1 MHPDTK
7 RTVEALLFA
16 APEPLSLSRL
26 QSILPVV
33 DRRDLQAALASLA
46 ADYDA
51 AGHAFQLAELG
62 GGWRIVTRPDYAE
75 RIEELLR
82 GQRRVRLGRASLE
95 TLAVVAYRQPCTRVD
110 VEAVRGVNCGGSLA
124 TLVERGLL
132 RIHGRAETLG
142 RPLLYGTTAEFLAF
156 LGVNGLDEL
165 PRLAEIEALLRP
177 RPADGEEDE
186 ETPVPL
192 SERRERLVAGMD
204 ALTTLIAES
213 DLGSAEPAP
222 AAEAENAADWARTL
236 AGDAADAADGEAA
249 REHVSALDAALS
261 AERALL
267 AEAGDALMELEAAD
281 SAPADDDAAAREPAL
296 ARIARALTEG
306 APGVVGP
313 PDCEGE
319 DQGEDAAWA
328 AAAGGGED

>member
-1 MHPDTK
+1 MDSDMK

-16 APEPLSLSRL
+16 APEPLSLGRL
-26 QSILPVV
+26 QSILPAAE
-33 DRRDLQAALASLA
+33 RRDVQAILTSLA

-51 AGHAFQLAELG
+51 AEHAFQLAELG
-62 GGWRIVTRPDYAE
+62 GGWRIVTRPHYAE

-82 GQRRVRLGRASLE
+82 GQRRVRLSRASLE

-124 TLVERGLL
+124 TLVERGLI

-156 LGVNGLDEL
+156 LGVNNLDDL

-177 RPADGEEDE
+177 RPADGEQDEDS
-186 ETPVPL
+186 PVPL
-192 SERRERLVAGMD
+192 GERRERLLVGMD

-213 DLGSAEPAP
+213 DLAAAPAAAEPAS
-222 AAEAENAADWARTL
+222 AGEWAVAL
-236 AGDAADAADGEAA
+236 GDDGETGSAHAA
-249 REHVSALDAALS
+249 ALDAAL
-261 AERALL
+261 ATERALL
-267 AEAGDALMELEAAD
+267 AELDEAVGELDASADASESDAEAA
-281 SAPADDDAAAREPAL
+281 AAMPAL
-296 ARIARALTEG
+296 ARIARAL
-306 APGVVGP
+306 A
-313 PDCEGE
+313 EGE
-319 DQGEDAAWA
+319 ADAQARTAAPPAEEAAW

>member
-1 MHPDTK
+1 MDPDMK

-16 APEPLSLSRL
+16 APEPLSLGRL
-26 QSILPVV
+26 QSILPAAE
-33 DRRDLQAALASLA
+33 RRDVQAALSTLA

-51 AGHAFQLAELG
+51 AGHAFQLTELG
-62 GGWRIVTRPDYAE
+62 GGWRIVTRPHYAE

-82 GQRRVRLGRASLE
+82 GQRRVRLSRASLE

-156 LGVNGLDEL
+156 LGVNGLDDL

-177 RPADGEEDE
+177 RPADGEQDEDS
-186 ETPVPL
+186 PVPVA
-192 SERRERLVAGMD
+192 ERRERLLEGMD

-213 DLGSAEPAP
+213 DLELAP
-222 AAEAENAADWARTL
+222 AGDGERGADWALTL
-236 AGDAADAADGEAA
+236 GEGEAGA
-249 REHVSALDAALS
+249 REHEAALDAALS
-261 AERALL
+261 VERALL
-267 AEAGDALMELEAAD
+267 AEAGDALPELE
-281 SAPADDDAAAREPAL
+281 PAEDAAQ
-296 ARIARALTEG
+296 
-306 APGVVGP
+306 
-313 PDCEGE
+313 D
-319 DQGEDAAWA
+319 EDAAWA